1 MEDLSRLCFYCM
13 HLKDRA
19 GRCTY
24 CGKADDPLQEGD
36 YLPLGTTLSSRYVL
50 GRAGRKNSEGVTY
63 VAYDMKTDLPC
74 SVREFFPAA
83 LCRRSET
90 DGVSVLA
97 APGSEAMYEDCRTSF
112 IELWKKLHR
121 LRGLSALI
129 EVTDV
134 FTADNSAYAVFS
146 EPEERTLRD
155 YLLSTPQGYVEW
167 DQARYLFMPVLST
180 LGTLHT
186 AGLIHKGI
194 NPSAFLVT
202 GEGKL
207 KLTDFSIHQAR
218 LAFSDLDSDIE
229 DGYAPTEIYDE
240 DGEIGPW
247 TDVYSFCAVL
257 YRALVG
263 STPISSL
270 IRRQNDQMMI
280 PAKFAEK
287 LPPYVI
293 NSLISGMQIESRDRT
308 RNVEQLRSNLS
319 ASPRAV
325 SASAKPPLYRRTA
338 IDAGVRDASV
348 NVAPG
353 VTGYQTTTARSSYAF
368 DPKPAAARRPVR
380 LIDEV
385 SDSDEPGA
393 RTKVLPKTGIPSQRR
408 PEVDPEEVIARQ
420 KQMESRR
427 KTLTILLVV
436 LILVLL
442 VGLGLLVSALF
453 GGSSSPSKPAAPSES
468 QTSAQPGG
476 ALPDSFVIPEFRNQ
490 YYDQIANDNYYSK
503 LLTLV
508 PVYENSAT
516 VASGVIIEQS
526 IAEGTTVNRGTQLR
540 LTVSTGPKQFQLP
553 DVTGYT
559 YEQAVAT
566 LCGPLGLELVT
577 GTKYNDGTHVAGTVA
592 ETIPAA
598 GTTMSQGGRVT
609 VSFWG
614 EVGSAGQSGA
624 TVPGLPAATTQPGE
638 TAATTE
644 PLTPA
649 TTEPW
654 TPATTVPGTPATT
667 DSQTP
672 ATTEP

>member
-13 HLKDRA
+13 HQKDRA

-24 CGKADDPLQEGD
+24 CGKADDPLQEDG

-63 VAYDMKTDLPC
+63 IAYDMKTDLPC
-74 SVREFFPAA
+74 SVREFFPVS
-83 LCRRSET
+83 LCRRSEA
-90 DGVSVLA
+90 DGVSVLP

-134 FTADNSAYAVFS
+134 FTADNTAYAVFS

-202 GEGKL
+202 GDGKL

-263 STPISSL
+263 STPIAAP

-325 SASAKPPLYRRTA
+325 SASARPLYRRTA

-348 NVAPG
+348 GIAPG
-353 VTGYQTTTARSSYAF
+353 VTGFQTNTARSSYAF
-368 DPKPAAARRPVR
+368 DPGSTSAVRRPVR

-385 SDSDEPGA
+385 SDAEEPGA
-393 RTKVLPKTGIPSQRR
+393 RTKILPKTGIPAQRKQ
-408 PEVDPEEVIARQ
+408 EVDPEEVIARQ

-453 GGSSSPSKPAAPSES
+453 GGSGTPSTPATPNES
-468 QTSAQPGG
+468 QTAAQPGG
-476 ALPDSFVIPEFRNQ
+476 ALPESFVIPEFRNQ

-526 IAEGTTVNRGTQLR
+526 ISEGTTVNRGTQLR

-609 VSFWG
+609 VSFWS
-614 EVGSAGQSGA
+614 EVGSQSGA
-624 TVPGLPAATTQPGE
+624 TTPGLPAATTLPGE
-638 TAATTE
+638 TAATTQ
-644 PLTPA
+644 PQVPATTQPGAPATTQPDAAATTQPGTPA
-649 TTEPW
+649 TTEP
-654 TPATTVPGTPATT
+654 
-667 DSQTP
+667 
-672 ATTEP
+672 